1 MRLNKKEKKKEE
13 KKVEM
18 ISSVPQN
25 PNERVSVSYLT
36 FSVPCE
42 ETTED
47 KLFIRTKLFS
57 DVFQDVRTP

>member
-1 MRLNKKEKKKEE
+1 MRLKKKEKEKRK

-18 ISSVPQN
+18 ISFVLQN

-47 KLFIRTKLFS
+47 NLFIRTKLFS